1 MLHDG
6 MKEYEIGIVRA
17 AQVKCN
23 FKLRK
28 SKLRLVETV
37 RAVCSLY
44 KQFDTMRLGEI
55 YKEVFGCRKM
65 QIKRSKPSIARPCCH
80 NV

>member
-37 RAVCSLY
+37 RFELY
-44 KQFDTMRLGEI
+44 APFTSNLIPRVLEKFTRRSSAAGKCKS
-55 YKEVFGCRKM
+55 KEVNH
-65 QIKRSKPSIARPCCH
+65 P
-80 NV
+80 